1 MSDITVDKINNLAG
15 TGAAN
20 FTYGI
25 KVGGVAQSIG
35 AGTFTSSD
43 TEPTSPSDGDVW
55 YQPTLMYLDYRAGG
69 EWKRVVGSGTS
80 NPLPYFGDRM
90 LVGGGQLSSSKTNA
104 IRYIDITSNGG
115 STSFGTLSASKSK
128 VSGASGDGR
137 GLFAG
142 GNPSGTF
149 TDAIEYVTIS
159 TTGNGSSFGTLSQ
172 TTATLSSA
180 SNGTTAIFTAGNN
193 SFNQIEKVTIAT
205 TGNASSWSGS
215 LTVSRVDAAG
225 ASDGTKGFFI
235 GGVGSP
241 YFQNVIDYVTI
252 ATEANAADWGD
263 LITARNG
270 TGGNGA
276 CGNTSRTL
284 VFGGYTASNTTD
296 SIEYFSPAYAGNAYS
311 FGNLTASRRLL
322 ASACNATKAV
332 CSTGYTGSAYTNL
345 QNIVTID
352 TTGNA
357 SAFGTYSVSVGNTA
371 GLSGAA
377 S

>member
-1 MSDITVDKINNLAG
+1 MSEIKVDKINNLAG

-35 AGTFTSSD
+35 SGTFTSSD

-80 NPLPYFGDRM
+80 NPIPYFGDRM
-90 LVGGGQLSSSKTNA
+90 LTAGGNTSNSPYKTNA
-104 IRYIDITSNGG
+104 IRYIDITGSGG
-115 STSFGTLSASKSK
+115 STSFGSLSANRSEPSG
-128 VSGASGDGR
+128 VSGGGR
-137 GLFAG
+137 GLFA
-142 GNPSGTF
+142 SGIESNF
-149 TDAIEYVTIS
+149 TNAIEYVTIS
-159 TTGNGSSFGTLSQ
+159 TTGNGSSFGTL
-172 TTATLSSA
+172 LSSTSNLASA
-180 SNGTTAIFTAGNN
+180 SNGTTAIFSMGNN
-193 SFNQIEKVTIAT
+193 SHSGIEKVTIAT
-205 TGNASSWSGS
+205 TGNATSWSGS
-215 LTVSRVDAAG
+215 LTASRNSGSA

-235 GGVGSP
+235 GGYTNNP
-241 YFQNVIDYVTI
+241 TDTIDYVTI

-270 TGGNGA
+270 MGPQAA
-276 CGNTSRTL
+276 CGNNSRIL
-284 VFGGYTASNTTD
+284 VGGGYTSSLETS
-296 SIEYFSPAYAGNAYS
+296 SIEYFSPATAGNAYS
-311 FGNLTASRRLL
+311 FGNLTTVARLFC
-322 ASACNATKAV
+322 SACNDTKAV
-332 CSTGYTGSAYTNL
+332 WAGGWNGSVRLNM

-352 TTGNA
+352 TAANA
-357 SAFGTYSVSVGNTA
+357 STFGSFAFGVSHNA